1 MQSCCFISLPL
12 SFPPDVLVSFLI
24 VIAKILE
31 KSNLR
36 KEDCF
41 VSFFEGVQTALTGKV
56 WGKQNEVASTL
67 IKQVAFFLM
76 LPGISTYGLVP
87 PTARV
92 SLTALTEN
100 ALTDT
105 P

>member
-1 MQSCCFISLPL
+1 MQSCCFISLLLP
-12 SFPPDVLVSFLI
+12 FPPGILGDFLI
-24 VIAKILE
+24 IIAKILE

-41 VSFFEGVQTALTGKV
+41 VSFFEGVQSSLTRKA

-67 IKQVAFFLM
+67 IKQMAFLLM
-76 LPGISTYGLVP
+76 LPGISTYGVVP
-87 PTARV
+87 PAARV
-92 SLTALTEN
+92 SLSGN